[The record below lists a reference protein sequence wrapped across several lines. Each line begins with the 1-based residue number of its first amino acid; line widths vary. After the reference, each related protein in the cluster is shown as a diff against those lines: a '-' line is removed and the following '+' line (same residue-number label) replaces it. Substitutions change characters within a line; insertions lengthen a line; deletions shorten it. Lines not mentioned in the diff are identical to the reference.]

1 MADRDGPSAAHQPFV
16 PRQFPLHLLGVH
28 DFVLVA
34 GKRRSGRTEF
44 AKALVSALCMGGL
57 AGPRDED
64 KATYKAEDT
73 EETAKE
79 TAEGTE
85 DTAKDAAA
93 DMGTGVVKGGTVGG
107 AKDWAGPRLPVE
119 SVLVAFPD
127 TTFDAWRETPLSRL
141 KAWWAARTRVWATD
155 RRQYVSAVAI
165 VLLDNVESL
174 ANSASDAEFLQEL
187 LVQHATY
194 NVMVVA
200 TSNVADAPG
209 TMRPTWAA
217 LLAGS
222 MQLVSDRANT
232 AGMLRLEDA
241 QLVAT
246 LKACGPYGALWYGP
260 AHSPELYYS
269 NACKNILSF

>member
-1 MADRDGPSAAHQPFV
+1 MADSQPAECLPFA
-16 PRQFPLHLLGVH
+16 PRQFPLHLLGID

-57 AGPRDED
+57 AGPLVRGRGQADGVAEEAAEGA
-64 KATYKAEDT
+64 ATRKAEGAAND
-73 EETAKE
+73 AP
-79 TAEGTE
+79 
-85 DTAKDAAA
+85 KDAGEEVATRVA
-93 DMGTGVVKGGTVGG
+93 KRGTVGG
-107 AKDWAGPRLPVE
+107 AKERAGPRLPVE
-119 SVLVAFPD
+119 LVLVAFPD

-141 KAWWAARTRVWATD
+141 KAWWAARKRLWATD
-155 RRQYVSAVAI
+155 RQHYVAI

-187 LVQHATY
+187 LVQHAAY

-222 MQLVSDRANT
+222 MRLVSDRANT

-260 AHSPELYYS
+260 ACSPELYYS